1 MHWYQLVHGSGSNS
15 NFGGIEYFASVYFSR
30 MEFKS
35 RKSRKI
41 VAREKYP
48 VYSIQIIHSFDKQA
62 SKQSSMKVEEKQ

>member
-1 MHWYQLVHGSGSNS
+1 MNME
-15 NFGGIEYFASVYFSR
+15 IFAIVYFSR

-48 VYSIQIIHSFDKQA
+48 VYSNELCEDQYYH
-62 SKQSSMKVEEKQ
+62 VYN